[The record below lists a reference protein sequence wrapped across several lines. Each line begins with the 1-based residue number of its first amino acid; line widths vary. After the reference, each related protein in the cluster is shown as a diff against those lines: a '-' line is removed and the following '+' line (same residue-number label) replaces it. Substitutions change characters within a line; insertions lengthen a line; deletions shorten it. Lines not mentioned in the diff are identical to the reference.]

1 MTNQIVALVRDK
13 DGNPKFDNW
22 NNIPAALWAMLSDS
36 DIQYILT
43 KRGNI

>member
-1 MTNQIVALVRDK
+1 MTTKFIALVRDK

-22 NNIPAALWAMLSDS
+22 NNIPANVWSLLSDA
-36 DIQYILT
+36 DILYILT